1 MARGKLAAARN
12 MNGVSKSKSRAKKV
26 QEELPSD
33 DEIEK
38 VHKTKDKL
46 SLNPAEDEGSSDDDA
61 EDSDSAAIYN
71 LGASDGSSDEDD
83 DEEDLSGDDEEDL
96 NDNSRYAQR
105 TATLILISPALSV
118 LHLRCP
124 WLIKSVA
131 RTCCKSVSTV
141 I

>member
-1 MARGKLAAARN
+1 MARGKQAAARN
-12 MNGVSKSKSRAKKV
+12 MNGVSKSKSRANKV

-38 VHKTKDKL
+38 FHKTKDKL

-71 LGASDGSSDEDD
+71 LSASDGSSDEND
-83 DEEDLSGDDEEDL
+83 DEDDLSGDDEEDV

-105 TATLILISPALSV
+105 TASLILISL
-118 LHLRCP
+118 LCQQC
-124 WLIKSVA
+124 
-131 RTCCKSVSTV
+131 T
-141 I
+141 